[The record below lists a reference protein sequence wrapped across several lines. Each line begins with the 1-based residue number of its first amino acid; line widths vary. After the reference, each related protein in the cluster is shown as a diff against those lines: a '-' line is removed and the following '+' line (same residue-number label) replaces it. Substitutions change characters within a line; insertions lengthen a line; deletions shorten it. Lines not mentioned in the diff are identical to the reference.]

1 MTLRKA
7 LIAGNDMKEAE
18 EILSVGVNGYHAKR
32 TNFLIIV
39 CTTKGAIEALHKIL
53 YLGRDLSKS

>member
-1 MTLRKA
+1 MLKFRNNGMTLRKA

-32 TNFLIIV
+32 TDFLIIV
-39 CTTKGAIEALHKIL
+39 CTTKEPLKL
-53 YLGRDLSKS
+53 CTKYCS